1 MWMRINAL
9 AAAALLSLLSTEA
22 VQAQSHSANTQFMI
36 QQHQMMNQMDM
47 MRRSQTLQAM
57 ARAREAK
64 EAQSRCRG
72 PAQGGTG
79 KFCRTAPRKAK

>member
-1 MWMRINAL
+1 
-9 AAAALLSLLSTEA
+9 
-22 VQAQSHSANTQFMI
+22 MI

-64 EAQSRCRG
+64 EAQGRCRG

-79 KFCRTAPRKAK
+79 KFCRPAPRRAK